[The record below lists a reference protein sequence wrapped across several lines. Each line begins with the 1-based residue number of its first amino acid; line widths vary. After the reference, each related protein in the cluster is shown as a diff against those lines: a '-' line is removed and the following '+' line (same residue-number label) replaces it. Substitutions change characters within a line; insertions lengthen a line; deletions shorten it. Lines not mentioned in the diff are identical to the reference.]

1 MIKPVLSVLAA
12 AMIVAACAGGPNLP
26 NTDSRMDRPVSDQ
39 PVQTDAR
46 RKARVHVELGQ
57 AYFQAGRFGV
67 ALDEARAAA
76 SYDSGYAPAYQLMG
90 QVHMYLE
97 ENPVAEASF
106 EHARRLAPGDPE
118 IMNSYGWFLCSTG
131 RERAG
136 LELLMTAARNPYYQT
151 PARALTNIGLC
162 HLRLKDDAAAEP
174 YFIRA
179 LEADDTNLPAIYHL
193 ASITY
198 RRGAY
203 EAARRYVAALHK
215 GGEPTAESLWL
226 GIRIERRLGDRAAEA
241 SLVQQLRRRF
251 PASPEFQAFQ
261 QGQYQ

>member
-1 MIKPVLSVLAA
+1 MLKSFLPAFVASLVLAG
-12 AMIVAACAGGPNLP
+12 CASGPNLSGID
-26 NTDSRMDRPVSDQ
+26 TRLERPVSEM

-46 RKARVHVELGQ
+46 RKAKVHVELGQ

-76 SYDSGYAPAYQLMG
+76 GYDSGYAPAYQLMG

-131 RERAG
+131 KERAG
-136 LELLMTAARNPYYQT
+136 LALLTTAVRNPYYQT

-215 GGEPTAESLWL
+215 LGEPTAESLWL

-241 SLVQQLRRRF
+241 TLVQQLRRRF

>member
-1 MIKPVLSVLAA
+1 MLKSFLPAFIASLVLAG
-12 AMIVAACAGGPNLP
+12 CASGPNLSGID
-26 NTDSRMDRPVSDQ
+26 TRLERPVSEM

-46 RKARVHVELGQ
+46 RKAKVHVELGQ

-76 SYDSGYAPAYQLMG
+76 GYDSGYAPAYQLMG

-131 RERAG
+131 KERAG
-136 LELLMTAARNPYYQT
+136 LELLTTAARNPYYQT

-215 GGEPTAESLWL
+215 LGEPTAESLWL
-226 GIRIERRLGDRAAEA
+226 GIRVERRLGDRAAEA
-241 SLVQQLRRRF
+241 TLVQQLRRRF